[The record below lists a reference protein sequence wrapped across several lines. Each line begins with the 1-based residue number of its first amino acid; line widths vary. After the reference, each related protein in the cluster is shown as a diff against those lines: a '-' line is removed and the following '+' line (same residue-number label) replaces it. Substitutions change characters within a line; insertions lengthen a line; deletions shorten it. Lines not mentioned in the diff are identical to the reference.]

1 MMNLMKRGVLSF
13 FAGLMAVQMYAQK
26 GSFDGYEI
34 GLCGSAGLSAL
45 QFTTANGS
53 KPSYSAGY
61 SFGWDIAVLFTN
73 HWSFRTGA
81 NMASYHASVS
91 FDRLET
97 RNLIATPESLP
108 ADSRFYME
116 AEYIMY
122 EEQHEALYLR
132 FPLMVQYRSAG
143 ANSFYLAA
151 GVQTG
156 IRANTLCRIRSG
168 DVVTKGYSDFT
179 RQYYDELPVHG
190 FATYPDI
197 QSAVKLDF
205 GITLSGAFETGMMW
219 KINNG
224 MALYTGIFLDYGLND
239 LRKGGSVKESIVYDN
254 HGAHTFNSILDSQ
267 NDGKPMTEKV
277 QSLAVGL
284 RLRWTMVFK
293 N

>member
-1 MMNLMKRGVLSF
+1 MKRGVLSIV
-13 FAGLMAVQMYAQK
+13 AGLMVVQLYAQK
-26 GSFDGYEI
+26 GSFGGYEI

-61 SFGWDIAVLFTN
+61 AFGLDIAVLFAN
-73 HWSFRTGA
+73 QWSFRTGA

-97 RNLIATPESLP
+97 RNLIATPENLP
-108 ADSRFYME
+108 DDSRFYME
-116 AEYIMY
+116 TEYIRY

-132 FPLMVQYRSAG
+132 FPLMVQYRSSG
-143 ANSFYLAA
+143 ANSNFYLAA

-179 RQYYDELPVHG
+179 RQYYDELPAHG

-197 QSAVKLDF
+197 QSAVNLDF
-205 GITLSGAFETGMMW
+205 GITLSGVVETGMMW

-239 LRKGGSVKESIVYDN
+239 LRKVDSAKESIVYDN
-254 HGAHTFNSILDSQ
+254 DGAHTFNSILHSQ
-267 NDGKPMTEKV
+267 NDGKPMTDKV

-284 RLRWTMVFK
+284 RLRWTMVFSK
-293 N
+293 